1 MNYQAHRDAAAS
13 DYREF
18 PVPAG
23 LTKHFLCLWT
33 QVIVGSGHYSHR
45 VLPDGRVDIVSINV
59 EPPIVVGPWT
69 SPFIS
74 RFAAGSRITGARLR
88 PGYALSVLGIPAS
101 ELLNTSMPLTVLWH
115 RSRTEPF
122 GRVSDEKC
130 PSASRFILSE
140 VLSGVLSSPA
150 TPDESVIASLGWL
163 ARHPHGSIR
172 QLSRWSG
179 ISERQMQRRF
189 SAALGY
195 GPKMFQS
202 VLRLQRFLH
211 LSENTSDS
219 HTFADIAASVGY
231 SDQPH
236 MTREVRRFT
245 GSPPTGLPNTAKC
258 TLRFSDLL
266 LGNQPP

>member
-1 MNYQAHRDAAAS
+1 MARGMDVTLIEIPFMMGDGRWGKRPARLIEADAAK
-13 DYREF
+13 
-18 PVPAG
+18 
-23 LTKHFLCLWT
+23 L
-33 QVIVGSGHYSHR
+33 
-45 VLPDGRVDIVSINV
+45 
-59 EPPIVVGPWT
+59 
-69 SPFIS
+69 
-74 RFAAGSRITGARLR
+74 
-88 PGYALSVLGIPAS
+88 
-101 ELLNTSMPLTVLWH
+101 
-115 RSRTEPF
+115 
-122 GRVSDEKC
+122 
-130 PSASRFILSE
+130 
-140 VLSGVLSSPA
+140 A
-150 TPDESVIASLGWL
+150 TPDETVIASLGWL

-219 HTFADIAASVGY
+219 QTLADVAASVGY

-266 LGNQPP
+266 LGSEPL